1 MKYNIHKPVIA
12 IMVGAGLLFSACSKD
27 FLNRLPENAVPSEQF
42 WNSAADIEKAVTG
55 VYNQLGG
62 DGIIYDAA
70 MSDDAFAQYPWESSA
85 TVMSSGDVTTDLTGS
100 WGFTDIRRA
109 NFFLDNCDKAT
120 IDAEQLAQY
129 KAQVRFLR
137 AWFYWD
143 RVVKYGD
150 YPLITTALE
159 IDQVDVPRTPRAEVV
174 DFLIKELDTVAAVL
188 PVSYDAADN
197 GRATK
202 GAALALKARILLTD
216 ASPYFNTGNDA
227 SKWKAAADAAKAV
240 MDLGTYGLYKV
251 TAETGDNKL
260 DNYSKWVNFSSS
272 ADESKFR
279 LGLRSY
285 EGLFEKA
292 GQTSNEIIFQ
302 RDYIVQQDPN
312 YLNTYLPPSTLG
324 GWSSVTP
331 TQQLVDAY
339 DSYKTGEAVTPVSAD
354 QRAEWYGAKD
364 ARFYNEYKNR
374 DPRFYATIMFN
385 GSPWNAL
392 EKGYSFEWI
401 IGGSNNS
408 KTGYN
413 FRKMVDPDVY
423 KEQVDNYNNVILM
436 RYAEI
441 LLSYAEAENEY
452 AGPNISVYDA
462 LDQIRERA
470 GMPGVDRSKYSSK
483 ESLRTFIRHERR
495 IELAL
500 EGQRYLDI
508 RRWKIAPQVMKTIYD
523 LRKSPAQN
531 RVWNDRLYYFPVPQ
545 KQIDLSNDIL
555 KQNPGY
561 SSNE

>member
-1 MKYNIHKPVIA
+1 MRYNIHKSAIA
-12 IMVGAGLLFSACSKD
+12 VMVSAGLLLSACSKD

-42 WNSAADIEKAVTG
+42 WNSEADLQKAVTG
-55 VYNQLGG
+55 VYNQIGG
-62 DGIIYDAA
+62 EGIIYDDA
-70 MSDDAFAQYPWESSA
+70 MSDNAFSQYSWESSA
-85 TVMSSGDVTTDLTGS
+85 TVMSSGDVTTDLAGD
-100 WGFTDIRRA
+100 WGFKDIRRA
-109 NFFLDNCDKAT
+109 NFFLDNCDKAG
-120 IDAEQLAQY
+120 IDADRLTQY

-150 YPLITTALE
+150 YPLITTSLE
-159 IDQVDVPRTPRAEVV
+159 IDEVDVPRTPRAEVV
-174 DFLIKELDTVAAVL
+174 DFLLKELDTVAGIL
-188 PVSYDAADN
+188 PTGYEAADN
-197 GRATK
+197 GRITK
-202 GAALALKARILLTD
+202 GAALALKSRILLTE
-216 ASPYFNTGNDA
+216 ASPYFNKGNDVA
-227 SKWKAAADAAKAV
+227 KWKLAADAAKAV

-251 TAETGDNKL
+251 GSESGNNTL
-260 DNYSKWVNFSSS
+260 DDYGKWISFSNN
-272 ADESKFR
+272 ADETKFR

-285 EGLFEKA
+285 ESLFEKA

-331 TQQLVDAY
+331 TQSLVDAY
-339 DSYKTGEAVTPVSAD
+339 DSYKTGEPVSPVAAD
-354 QRAEWYGAKD
+354 QRAAWYAAGD

-385 GSPWNAL
+385 GSPWNGL
-392 EKGYSFEWI
+392 EKGYTFEWI

-413 FRKMVDPDVY
+413 FRKMVDPAIY
-423 KEQVDNYNNVILM
+423 QEQVDNYNNIILM

-441 LLSYAEAENEY
+441 LLNYAEAENEY
-452 AGPNISVYDA
+452 AGPNSSVYDA
-462 LDQIRERA
+462 LDQIRQRA
-470 GMPGVDRSKYSSK
+470 GMPDVDRSKYGSK
-483 ESLRTFIRHERR
+483 ETLRNFIRHERR
-495 IELAL
+495 IELAM

-508 RRWKIAPQVMKTIYD
+508 RRWKIAPDVMKTIYD

-531 RVWNDRLYYFPVPQ
+531 RTWSDKLYYFPVPQ
-545 KQIDLSNDIL
+545 TQVDLSDNVL

-561 SSNE
+561 STGK